1 MNKNPLIL
9 LLPALGLSSF
19 TVSAVEIEGVKI
31 PDTLSLPNSDTS
43 LVLNGAGIR
52 KKFFMDI
59 YIGALYLESKTS
71 EAKAILDDTG
81 AASVMMHFLYS
92 EVSKDKI
99 TDGWIDG
106 LEKNTSHAK
115 MQALEA
121 RLAMF
126 NKLFRTVRKGDVIRI
141 DYLPD
146 SGTQVRINGEWR
158 GTVEGNDFFRSLLSV
173 WLGEK
178 PVTKSLRKAC
188 WAGSEKHHPIPCMAF
203 SLTLKQLTAMTWTFN
218 CWNQRCPNGRC

>member
-1 MNKNPLIL
+1 MYKNPLIL
-9 LLPALGLSSF
+9 LLALALALSSF
-19 TVSAVEIEGVKI
+19 TVSAVEIEGVEI
-31 PDTLSLPNSDTS
+31 PDTLSLPNSDTT
-43 LVLNGAGIR
+43 LLLNGAGIR

-59 YIGALYLESKTS
+59 YIGALYLESQTT
-71 EAKAILDDTG
+71 EAKAILQGTG

-99 TDGWIDG
+99 TDGWTDG
-106 LEKNTSHAK
+106 LEKNTSHTK
-115 MQALEA
+115 MQTLKES
-121 RLAMF
+121 LTTF

-146 SGTQVRINGEWR
+146 NGTQVRINGEWR

-178 PVTKSLRKAC
+178 PVTKSLRE
-188 WAGSEKHHPIPCMAF
+188 SM
-203 SLTLKQLTAMTWTFN
+203 L
-218 CWNQRCPNGRC
+218 GRQ